1 MGINYDYVISPRLG
15 RTNSKEQYAFF
26 YNTDTVTSLDS
37 YTYDEKGNDIYEREP
52 FVAYFKAKNGSFDFL
67 VIDIHVDPDAAKS
80 EINDLPNV
88 ITDAS
93 NHFSEKDVIL
103 LGDMNADCQY
113 LDENDQTLTLRNQ
126 IYRWLITND
135 MDSNVAESSCTYDRI
150 ITTLTLNE
158 DFAGSVGVFRFDQQ
172 FELDCP
178 AKEISDHYP
187 VYAEFFVDKDTD

>member
-93 NHFSEKDVIL
+93 NHFSENDVIL
-103 LGDMNADCQY
+103 LGDMNADCDY

-135 MDSNVAESSCTYDRI
+135 MDSNVAESSCTYDR
-150 ITTLTLNE
+150 
-158 DFAGSVGVFRFDQQ
+158 
-172 FELDCP
+172 
-178 AKEISDHYP
+178 K
-187 VYAEFFVDKDTD
+187 